1 MTLGPVGRIFL
12 KGKITS
18 VMAENM
24 SQDLDSH
31 ITEILLEN
39 SIGHLKEMNH
49 LGSPRRRF
57 ARFLRRHHAPPCPD
71 QGGAPSSAGL
81 QVPGKESRMWA
92 RECAGLGGEMFV

>member
-24 SQDLDSH
+24 SQFLDSH
-31 ITEILLEN
+31 ITGILLEN

-49 LGSPRRRF
+49 LG
-57 ARFLRRHHAPPCPD
+57 A
-71 QGGAPSSAGL
+71 QGGGL
-81 QVPGKESRMWA
+81 
-92 RECAGLGGEMFV
+92 